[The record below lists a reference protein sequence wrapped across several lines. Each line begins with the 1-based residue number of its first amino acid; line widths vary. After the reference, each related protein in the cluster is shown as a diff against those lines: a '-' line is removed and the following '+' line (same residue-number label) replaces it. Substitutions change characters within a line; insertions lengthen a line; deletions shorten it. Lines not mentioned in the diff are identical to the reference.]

1 MDPAL
6 QELSALLSEAAVR
19 NAAAGVA
26 DRISAAKARKRD
38 KETIAALEDIVN
50 ELLADKSELVRIA
63 QAFDDELVAQRLSAE
78 DVNFITENLL
88 PLIRQLMEASGQEVL
103 EPQVL
108 DVLES
113 ILAAETLT
121 IMQLIGFNYRQAIG
135 KPLTELAAAAIASRM
150 PHDQTQSLDLQQA
163 LVERDIALAELAGD
177 PDAWARFVEL
187 RPRGTH

>member
-1 MDPAL
+1 M
-6 QELSALLSEAAVR
+6 LSEAAVR
-19 NAAAGVA
+19 NAAATVA

-63 QAFDDELVAQRLSAE
+63 QAFDDELVAQRLSSD

-88 PLIRQLMEASGQEVL
+88 PLIRQLMEVSDQDVL
-103 EPQVL
+103 EPQML
-108 DVLES
+108 DALKS

-135 KPLTELAAAAIASRM
+135 KPLTELAAAAITSRM
-150 PHDQTQSLDLQQA
+150 PQDQTQSLDLQQA

-177 PDAWARFVEL
+177 PEAWARFVEL
-187 RPRGTH
+187 RPRGTQ

>member
-6 QELSALLSEAAVR
+6 QELSVLLSEAAVR
-19 NAAAGVA
+19 NAAATVA

-63 QAFDDELVAQRLSAE
+63 QAFDDELVAQRLSSD

-88 PLIRQLMEASGQEVL
+88 PLIRQLMEVSDQDVL
-103 EPQVL
+103 EPQML
-108 DVLES
+108 DALKS

-135 KPLTELAAAAIASRM
+135 KPLTELAAAAITSRM
-150 PHDQTQSLDLQQA
+150 PQDQTQSLDLQQA

-177 PDAWARFVEL
+177 PEAWARFVEL
-187 RPRGTH
+187 RPRGTQ

>member
-19 NAAAGVA
+19 NAAAAVA

-63 QAFDDELVAQRLSAE
+63 QAFDDELVAQRLSVE

-108 DVLES
+108 DALES

-135 KPLTELAAAAIASRM
+135 KPLTELAAAAIASRK

-187 RPRGTH
+187 RPRGTR

>member
-6 QELSALLSEAAVR
+6 QELSVLLSEAAVR
-19 NAAAGVA
+19 NAAATVA

-63 QAFDDELVAQRLSAE
+63 QAFDDELVAQRLSSD

-88 PLIRQLMEASGQEVL
+88 PLIRQLMEVSDQDVL
-103 EPQVL
+103 EPQML
-108 DVLES
+108 DTLKS

-135 KPLTELAAAAIASRM
+135 KPLTELAAAAITSRM
-150 PHDQTQSLDLQQA
+150 PQDQTQSLDLQQA

-177 PDAWARFVEL
+177 PEAWARFVEL
-187 RPRGTH
+187 RPRGTQ

>member
-1 MDPAL
+1 M
-6 QELSALLSEAAVR
+6 LSEAAVR
-19 NAAAGVA
+19 NAAAAVA
-26 DRISAAKARKRD
+26 DRISTAKARKRD

-108 DVLES
+108 DALES

-150 PHDQTQSLDLQQA
+150 PPDQTQSLDLQQA

>member
-19 NAAAGVA
+19 NAAATVA

-63 QAFDDELVAQRLSAE
+63 QAFDDELVAQRLSSD

-88 PLIRQLMEASGQEVL
+88 PLIRQLMEVSDQDVL
-103 EPQVL
+103 EPQML
-108 DVLES
+108 DALKS

-135 KPLTELAAAAIASRM
+135 KPLTELAAAAITSRM
-150 PHDQTQSLDLQQA
+150 PQDQTQSLDLQQA

-177 PDAWARFVEL
+177 PEAWARFVEL
-187 RPRGTH
+187 RPRGTQ